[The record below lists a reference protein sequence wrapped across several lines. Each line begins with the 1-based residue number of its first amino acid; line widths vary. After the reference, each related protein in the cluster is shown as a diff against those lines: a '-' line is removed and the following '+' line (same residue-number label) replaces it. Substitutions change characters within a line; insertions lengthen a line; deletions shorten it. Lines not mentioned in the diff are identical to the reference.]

1 MDIHAVAAQ
10 PSLHN
15 PMVLPLTSA
24 LALLRRERHGFDAAS
39 VKFVEAVSSVVDL
52 DYLAVEFVL
61 ILSDFRRFQLSYVRD
76 YDLDETGDDAPVM
89 EKIHLEQLPT
99 GRTILI
105 RQGADWS
112 NDVEALNG
120 ALAAFQR
127 T

>member
-10 PSLHN
+10 PSLHD

-39 VKFVEAVSSVVDL
+39 VKFVEAVASVVDL
-52 DYLAVEFVL
+52 DCLAVEFVL
-61 ILSDFRRFQLSYVRD
+61 VLRDFRRFHLSYVRD
-76 YDLDETGDDAPVM
+76 YRLDEDDDDAPVT
-89 EKIHLEQLPT
+89 EKLHLEQLPT

-127 T
+127 S